1 MFVSLQINIME
12 PMCTF
17 KDEEE
22 NAMHNTVVIFS
33 STDTFTLKQVK
44 VNVSEQS
51 VLLTAICVESAALL
65 QWYLCVCVFFS
76 LGYVC
81 SVWKFWTGCGGS
93 TPGLCSVWTVLPP
106 LLC

>member
-1 MFVSLQINIME
+1 ME
-12 PMCTF
+12 PMCIF
-17 KDEEE
+17 KEEE
-22 NAMHNTVVIFS
+22 ESAMHSTVVIFS

-51 VLLTAICVESAALL
+51 VLLTAVYAECAALL
-65 QWYLCVCVFFS
+65 QWYVSVFVFFS

-81 SVWKFWTGCGGS
+81 GVWKFWTGCGGS

-106 LLC
+106 FLC